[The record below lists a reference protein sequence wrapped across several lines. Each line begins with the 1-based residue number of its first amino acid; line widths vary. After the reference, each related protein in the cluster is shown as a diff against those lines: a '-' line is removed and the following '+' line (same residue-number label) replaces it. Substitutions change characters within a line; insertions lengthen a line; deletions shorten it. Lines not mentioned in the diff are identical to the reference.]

1 MEEIVPRA
9 ESGGEEEEEGENN
22 GDVQDELK
30 KSTSHLLG
38 LLGPAHPGRPHTEEP
53 HVKKTMKNKKERIEL
68 ICRVDQDQLG
78 LQEDDYDDLKALFEL
93 FDYDQDGVVSMKEGM
108 GMLSCV
114 GFPVDEPN
122 VSHHPQS
129 STVSDVDVLTDDSNG
144 GLSRSGQDWFLALF
158 QRVPHSRLSQEEGG
172 TQGAKS
178 SQFI

>member
-9 ESGGEEEEEGENN
+9 ESGGEEEEENN

-122 VSHHPQS
+122 VSQAAS
-129 STVSDVDVLTDDSNG
+129 S
-144 GLSRSGQDWFLALF
+144 
-158 QRVPHSRLSQEEGG
+158 
-172 TQGAKS
+172 
-178 SQFI
+178 